1 MGHMMTNSRGACTM
15 KSEISSIMELIP
27 DAFEILRRRY
37 RILQYIDFLAPVG
50 RRVLAQQLD
59 MSERSMRTET
69 DLLKQQHLVVSS
81 RGGMSLTAEGL
92 QLYHE
97 LEPIMKSLSGE
108 SQREVLLAEYLGIDR
123 AVIIPGD
130 SDDEHGVFTHFGHY
144 LTDLLQ
150 AKLAMNHDNVIVVL
164 GGTTLKKVADHMR
177 KVPFCEDHNVFVSG
191 RGGIGEKVEVQA
203 NTISARMAE
212 RVGGD
217 HVSLYVPESVSQSTY
232 DTLLLE
238 PAIQKALQLISQAT
252 CVIHGIGSA
261 LHMAENRG
269 MTEDQIQQLIESGA
283 VAETFGYFY
292 NSNGEVVYRL
302 PRIGLQ
308 LEDMGKVPNI
318 FAVAGGK
325 NKAKV
330 IQAYMKNAPHQTC
343 LLTDEGAA
351 NEILKGLS
359 L

>member
-1 MGHMMTNSRGACTM
+1 M

-27 DAFEILRRRY
+27 DAFEVLRKRY

-59 MSERSMRTET
+59 LSERSMRTET
-69 DLLKQQHLVVSS
+69 DILKRQHLIVST
-81 RGGMSLTAEGL
+81 RGGMSLTQEGK

-108 SQREVLLAEYLGIDR
+108 SQKEIALASQLGIER
-123 AVIIPGD
+123 TVIIPGD
-130 SDDEHGVFTHFGHY
+130 ASSDKSVFAHFGHY

-150 AKLAMNHDNVIVVL
+150 TSLSSEHENIIVVL
-164 GGTTLKKVADHMR
+164 GGTTLKAVADHMR
-177 KVPFCEDHNVFVSG
+177 SIPLQDCHNIFVSG

-203 NTISARMAE
+203 STISARMAE
-212 RVGGD
+212 RVGGE

-232 DTLLLE
+232 NTLLSE
-238 PAIQKALQLISQAT
+238 PAIQKALGLISNAN
-252 CVIHGIGSA
+252 CVIHGIGTA
-261 LHMAENRG
+261 VHMAEKRG
-269 MTEDQIQQLIESGA
+269 MDDQLISDLQKSGA

-292 NSNGEVVYRL
+292 DSQGKIVYKL

-308 LEDMGKVPNI
+308 LEDMKQIPSI

-325 NKAKV
+325 HKAEA
-330 IQAYMKNAPHQTC
+330 IQAYMQNAPHQTC

>member
-1 MGHMMTNSRGACTM
+1 M

-27 DAFEILRRRY
+27 DAFEVLRKRY

-69 DLLKQQHLVVSS
+69 DILKRQHLIQSN
-81 RGGMSLTAEGL
+81 RGGMTLTTEGKE
-92 QLYHE
+92 LYSE

-108 SQREVLLAEYLGIDR
+108 SQKEIALARQLNIAR
-123 AVIIPGD
+123 TVIIPGD
-130 SDDEHGVFTHFGHY
+130 ASNDEAVFAHFGHY

-150 AKLAMNHDNVIVVL
+150 ASLSEHDENIIVVL
-164 GGTTLKKVADHMR
+164 GGTTLKAVADHMR
-177 KVPFCEDHNVFVSG
+177 SIPLDCHNIFVSG

-203 NTISARMAE
+203 STITARMAE
-212 RVGGD
+212 RVGGE

-232 DTLLLE
+232 DTLLSE
-238 PAIQKALQLISQAT
+238 PAIQKALHLISNAT
-252 CVIHGIGSA
+252 CAIHGIGSA
-261 LHMAENRG
+261 VHMAEKRG
-269 MTEDQIQQLIESGA
+269 MTASQIQSLKQSGA

-292 NSNGEVVYRL
+292 DRQGKVVYKL

-308 LEDMGKVPNI
+308 LEDMKDIPSI

-325 NKAKV
+325 NKAEA
-330 IQAYMKNAPHQTC
+330 IQAYMQNAPSQTC

>member
-1 MGHMMTNSRGACTM
+1 MTNSKGACTV

-69 DLLKQQHLVVSS
+69 DLLKKQHLVKSN
-81 RGGMSLTAEGL
+81 RGGMSLTAEGV

-97 LEPIMKSLSGE
+97 LDPIMKSLSGE
-108 SQREVLLAEYLGIDR
+108 SQKEVALAEHLGIRR

-130 SDDEHGVFTHFGHY
+130 SDREAGVFTHFGHC

-150 AKLAMNHDNVIVVL
+150 ANLTDDRDNIIVVL

-177 KVPFCEDHNVFVSG
+177 KIPFCEEHNIFVSG

-203 NTISARMAE
+203 NTISAQMAE

-232 DTLLLE
+232 DSLLSE
-238 PAIQKALQLISQAT
+238 PSIQKALQLISQST
-252 CVIHGIGSA
+252 CVIHGIGNA
-261 LHMAENRG
+261 LHMAESRG
-269 MTEDQIQQLIESGA
+269 MTGKQIQALIDRGA

-292 NSNGEVVYRL
+292 NSDGEVVYRL

-308 LEDMGKVPNI
+308 LEDMESIPTI

-325 NKAKV
+325 NKAQV
-330 IQAYMKNAPHQTC
+330 IQSYMNNAPQQTC